1 MPSAFSQ
8 PSASI
13 SSVNALSGDRQE
25 IFPLSPLIKITL
37 VNLYLAL
44 TVPLPILAQLT
55 QGNTVLTLLLS
66 VGLMGGLGALVAAL
80 AEQVVLNGE
89 VIAVRYPRWVPKF
102 FRSGW
107 QLSWSDVT
115 ALKCRTTGQGGLV
128 YYFLTPAQDKAYLL
142 PMRVAGFNRL
152 TQMVSDRTGID
163 TQDVRPLSQPWMY
176 LLLLLFTLMLW
187 GGELAI
193 ALLLWSSPP
202 LA

>member
-1 MPSAFSQ
+1 MPSTFSQ
-8 PSASI
+8 PSPS
-13 SSVNALSGDRQE
+13 NALVNDRRDV
-25 IFPLSPLIKITL
+25 FPLSPLIKITL

-55 QGNTVLTLLLS
+55 QGNALLTLLLT
-66 VGLMGGLGALVAAL
+66 VGLMGGLVALVAAL

-89 VIAVRYPRWVPKF
+89 GIAVRYPRWVPKF

-107 QLSWSDVT
+107 QLSWADVT

-128 YYFLTPAQDKAYLL
+128 YYFLTESKDRAYLL

-152 TQMVSDRTGID
+152 TQLVSDHTGID

-176 LLLLLFTLMLW
+176 LLLLLFTFLLW
-187 GGELAI
+187 GSQLAI
-193 ALLLWSSPP
+193 VLLLWSSPP

>member
-1 MPSAFSQ
+1 MPSTFSQ
-8 PSASI
+8 PSPS
-13 SSVNALSGDRQE
+13 NALVNNCE
-25 IFPLSPLIKITL
+25 EVFPLSPLIKITL

-55 QGNTVLTLLLS
+55 QGNAVLTLLLT
-66 VGLMGGLGALVAAL
+66 VGLMGGLVALVAAL
-80 AEQVVLNGE
+80 AEQVVLNE
-89 VIAVRYPRWVPKF
+89 EEIAVRYPRWVPKF

-107 QLSWSDVT
+107 QLSWLDVT

-128 YYFLTPAQDKAYLL
+128 YYFLTESKDRAYLL

-152 TQMVSDRTGID
+152 TQLVSDHTGID

-176 LLLLLFTLMLW
+176 LLLLLFTFLLW
-187 GGELAI
+187 GSELAI
-193 ALLLWSSPP
+193 ALLLRSSPP